1 MSVSVVRE
9 MYEKDWESFQVCGFS
24 NQSYQSMITREK
36 IQNSAFVKAAGI
48 FCMGEWYRRY
58 LIERGISPNKIY
70 TVGAGINLDA
80 NKIDASQKEGNKIL
94 FVGRDF
100 KRKNGPLVLEAFQ
113 KAREKRRDIELY
125 IAGPSKQKDAD
136 GVHWLGDVSSDR
148 LAEYFNRC
156 DVFCMPSKF
165 EAYGIVFIEALTYGL
180 PCIGRNAFE
189 MPYLIQDGKTG
200 FLLQDEDAWLLAQ
213 LMLRALEDSQMK
225 ENVVTNRAHYLKEYS
240 WDMVARKMAEVIDGR
255 NADRK

>member
-1 MSVSVVRE
+1 
-9 MYEKDWESFQVCGFS
+9 
-24 NQSYQSMITREK
+24 
-36 IQNSAFVKAAGI
+36 
-48 FCMGEWYRRY
+48 
-58 LIERGISPNKIY
+58 
-70 TVGAGINLDA
+70 
-80 NKIDASQKEGNKIL
+80 
-94 FVGRDF
+94 
-100 KRKNGPLVLEAFQ
+100 
-113 KAREKRRDIELY
+113 
-125 IAGPSKQKDAD
+125 
-136 GVHWLGDVSSDR
+136 
-148 LAEYFNRC
+148 
-156 DVFCMPSKF
+156 MPSKF